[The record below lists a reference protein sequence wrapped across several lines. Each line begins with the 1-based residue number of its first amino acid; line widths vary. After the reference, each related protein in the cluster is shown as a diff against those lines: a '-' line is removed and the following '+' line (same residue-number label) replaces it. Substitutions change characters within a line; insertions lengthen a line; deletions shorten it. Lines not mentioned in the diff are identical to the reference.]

1 MYSLNTLAIVYNT
14 NFNKPCIAGLF
25 KISKRNIP
33 NFQGMDSAFWVLK
46 KCILCYTENDCKT
59 KSEEK
64 RCYVNGNIF

>member
-33 NFQGMDSAFWVLK
+33 NFQGMDSAF
-46 KCILCYTENDCKT
+46 
-59 KSEEK
+59 
-64 RCYVNGNIF
+64 